1 MICEDS
7 IEHQILHL
15 LGREQA
21 LADGLLDGQGDLG
34 TLKMP
39 SSGRAAM
46 IERIEA
52 MMRAPAAAADAGK
65 FALAEATSTGCACLP
80 LFLEWRW
87 RGVESALV

>member
-1 MICEDS
+1 MRSKCRSAVEFGKARAAHRARLAQEPDALVTVVNLICEGS

-15 LGREQA
+15 LGRKQA
-21 LADGLLDGQGDLG
+21 LTDGLLDGQGDLG

-52 MMRAPAAAADAGK
+52 DAG
-65 FALAEATSTGCACLP
+65 A
-80 LFLEWRW
+80 
-87 RGVESALV
+87 RGG